1 MSSKKDVSILDEIVF
16 KTTNGMFLW
25 VNSNSLQ
32 LEAKGEDSIQKENK
46 FRIEKTQWIKMADE
60 YYLRQYMSNND
71 LNPMFRRREK
81 LQE

>member
-46 FRIEKTQWIKMADE
+46 FRIEKT
-60 YYLRQYMSNND
+60 
-71 LNPMFRRREK
+71 
-81 LQE
+81 